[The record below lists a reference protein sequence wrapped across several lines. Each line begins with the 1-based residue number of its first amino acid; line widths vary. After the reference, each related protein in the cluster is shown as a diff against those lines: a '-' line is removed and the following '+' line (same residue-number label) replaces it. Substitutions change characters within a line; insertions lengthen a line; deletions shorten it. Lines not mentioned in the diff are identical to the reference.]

1 MKWIMTITGLLMTG
15 GAGFLY
21 YRDSQKANKLEITK
35 VVKNGSK
42 PGSTEKKISPINVS
56 TLQQAQVPPNLD

>member
-1 MKWIMTITGLLMTG
+1 MTG